1 MLQGVSARELGW
13 RWLRQGGPF
22 CCVCDLSRAA
32 VRRSMFTA
40 DPDTLGLVLG
50 GKCRD
55 IPPPTSSVCGRC
67 QLQVEFAAKPQIPQ
81 GDADGRRQGLET
93 FQAPGSG
100 QVLNHV
106 VVEDQLASDVHDTMQ
121 QPGAHEFTRVS
132 DHSVPHSS
140 VTGEALLKNRSHP
153 GFERQRPWEECIAQ
167 VRSQHK
173 ICTAGNVMCGLLQR
187 PCT

>member
-40 DPDTLGLVLG
+40 DPDTSGLALG

-81 GDADGRRQGLET
+81 GDADRRRQGLET

-106 VVEDQLASDVHDTMQ
+106 VVEDQLRPLMYTTQCSSQ
-121 QPGAHEFTRVS
+121 AHT
-132 DHSVPHSS
+132 SS
-140 VTGEALLKNRSHP
+140 HESRIIPCHILL
-153 GFERQRPWEECIAQ
+153 
-167 VRSQHK
+167 
-173 ICTAGNVMCGLLQR
+173 
-187 PCT
+187 